1 MCGVWGEKEAS
12 YFSFPVAS
20 AFVSPRVA
28 KEICARGTQQ
38 APMSATKSFG
48 TSWGAVS
55 LLSVLRDCCVLCVQT
70 VWHFSLGA

>member
-28 KEICARGTQQ
+28 KESARGG
-38 APMSATKSFG
+38 PSKP
-48 TSWGAVS
+48 
-55 LLSVLRDCCVLCVQT
+55 L
-70 VWHFSLGA
+70 